1 METVENI
8 ELKINKIRK
17 DSSGKYLSFIL
28 GKEEYCIP
36 INKVRE
42 IIGIMNITPL
52 PGTPDFVK
60 GVINLRGKVIP
71 VIDMRLRFS
80 INASDYTEKT
90 CIIVADIISDSGI
103 KLTGTIVDAV
113 SEVVNISSEEIEET
127 SVLGLACKNDF
138 IQGIAK
144 AKGQVRTLVNIDS
157 ILNYNENIQN

>member
-1 METVENI
+1 MEKI
-8 ELKINKIRK
+8 ESTIDKIRK
-17 DSSGKYLSFIL
+17 DSSGKYLSFVL

-42 IIGIMNITPL
+42 IIGIMDITPL
-52 PGTPDFVK
+52 PGTPEFVK

-71 VIDMRLRFS
+71 VIDMRLRFA
-80 INASDYTEKT
+80 INESDYTEKT
-90 CIIVADIISDSGI
+90 CIIVADIVSNGNL

-113 SEVVNISSEEIEET
+113 SEVINISSDEIEEA

-144 AKGQVRTLVNIDS
+144 GKGQVRTLVNIDN
-157 ILNYNENIQN
+157 ILNFCETY